1 MSKRVFITATS
12 LLLYA
17 PLVLFAADPMDR
29 LASAIQAKD
38 WSKGMR
44 VCNGIP
50 GTESRRPDRKQLA
63 GSHFAE
69 LAAHCAAAASG
80 AGDRWRSNWWWS
92 TASALDVDTARSL
105 LPRFQSQGLLL
116 DLLPPRMHAYAESP
130 ESRPKDQV
138 RLPNGEFVTGKRVHP
153 RNYPRIPDYLS
164 RDVPGVARAQVEV
177 GFIVDEE
184 GILWQ
189 PVIVSAQALPVHA
202 FLALCFVGEWR
213 FFPAVV
219 DGAPVASA
227 YSMTVKV
234 ETF

>member
-1 MSKRVFITATS
+1 MSKKVLIIAI
-12 LLLYA
+12 LLLRV
-17 PLVLFAADPMDR
+17 PLVLFAADPMDQ

-50 GTESRRPDRKQLA
+50 GTESRRSERRGLA

-69 LAAHCAAAASG
+69 LAMHCAVAASG

-92 TASALDVDTARSL
+92 TAAAMDVDTAQSL

-116 DLLPPRMHAYAESP
+116 DLLPPRMHSRAEASEP
-130 ESRPKDQV
+130 RLKGRV
-138 RLPNGEFVTGKRVHP
+138 RLPNGELIAGKRARP
-153 RNYPRIPDYLS
+153 RNPRIPAYLT
-164 RDVPGVARAQVEV
+164 RGMPGVAPSKVEID
-177 GFIVDEE
+177 FIVDEE
-184 GILWQ
+184 GVLWQ
-189 PVIVSAQALPVHA
+189 PVAVSTKALPVQV

-219 DGAPVASA
+219 DGVSVAST
-227 YSMTVKV
+227 YTLTVALY
-234 ETF
+234 